1 MLSLGP
7 WLRGRKS
14 LEAGGMGPRS
24 GRAGPTG
31 LRVTEVADTPM
42 NDQEV
47 FLTFDTEA
55 VLPSLKL

>member
-1 MLSLGP
+1 
-7 WLRGRKS
+7 
-14 LEAGGMGPRS
+14 MGPRS